1 MTTTLL
7 IIHIED
13 KIDQMMD
20 GRVKT
25 FAFQSEIDVIF
36 CGLIRSAIVMKT
48 VNMEE
53 ILRPTTWIFTT

>member
-25 FAFQSEIDVIF
+25 LVIF